1 MNTVKKLF
9 ALMLAL
15 ALVLSLAVPAMAE
28 DHNNHTITINE
39 TNSGHVYIAYQIF
52 GGNVLM
58 TDLDSN
64 PSTPDV
70 KTLSNVTWGKNVDF
84 TNPREWDGKNL
95 TLVEALKNSDV
106 NPKYYNLYAKIPAT
120 VDTPADDEFK
130 DDNDIAAAVA
140 AALATGTDTA
150 HGLEFARIVTP
161 YLLNKEEH
169 AAATS
174 VENKENDGTEED
186 PIWRTTDYTISKLSD
201 GYYLVKEGEA
211 NVNGETKTS
220 YILELIDSIE
230 VTPKDGTVTVDKK
243 ILEGGE
249 PVDVCSKNTG
259 DVVSFE
265 INATLPG
272 NLNDFSDFDLTF
284 VDTMESGL
292 ELVQGS
298 VKVFTVNGNSV
309 VEVNNA
315 DNAFY
320 TVTAGAGDHQN
331 YKETSPASLIV
342 DFENLFALKNSSSY
356 TLTTGTTIRVTYDAI
371 LTEDAITGG
380 NGTTNEVYLK
390 YSNDP
395 YNQQSEGRTPSDEVH
410 VFTFQLNVKKIN
422 GKTGAALSDVT
433 FVVYREREGHA
444 QYAILDELAYNRILD
459 EETGDSFLLGAP
471 FGGTVKAWTKW
482 KDEEALNKHIA
493 ATHPNATEVEK
504 DEIKNRLLTEEGV
517 ATVLTSNSTGNIYV
531 RGMDLGTYWLEELE
545 TNAGFNKIDPVEF
558 EIKASYDKV
567 NNSASDLAIIID
579 KVSTGGNNQEGT
591 VTTTVVNNPG
601 STLPTTGGMG
611 TTLFYVVGAAMVLG
625 AIVLLVTK
633 KRMSN

>member
-9 ALMLAL
+9 AFMLAL
-15 ALVLSLAVPAMAE
+15 ALVLSLAVPAMADE
-28 DHNNHTITINE
+28 HTEHTITINE
-39 TNSGHVYIAYQIF
+39 TNSGHEYIAYQIF

-58 TDLDSN
+58 TDSDSN

-84 TNPREWDGKNL
+84 TNARAWDGKNL
-95 TLVEALKNSDV
+95 TLVQALKDSGVNS
-106 NPKYYNLYAKIPAT
+106 KYYNLYAKIPDTA
-120 VDTPADDEFK
+120 DTPDDEFE
-130 DDNDIAAAVA
+130 DDKDIAAAVA

-161 YLLNKEEH
+161 YLLNEEEH

-174 VENKENDGTEED
+174 EENKVNDGTEDD
-186 PIWRTTDYTISKLSD
+186 PIWRTTDYIIRGLSD

-230 VTPKDGTVTVDKK
+230 VTPKDGTVTVDKQ
-243 ILEGGE
+243 IMEGRE

-259 DVVSFE
+259 DIVSFE

-272 NLNDFSDFDLTF
+272 NLNDFSEFNLTF

-292 ELVQGS
+292 ELVPDS
-298 VKVFTVNGNSV
+298 VKAFTVNGNNV

-320 TVTAGAGDHQN
+320 TVTPGADDHQN
-331 YKETSPASLIV
+331 YEGKLPASLIV
-342 DFENLFALKNSSSY
+342 DFDDLFDLKNSSSY
-356 TLTTGTTIRVTYDAI
+356 TVTTGTTIRVTYDAI
-371 LTEDAITGG
+371 LTKSATIGG

-390 YSNDP
+390 YSNNPYDP
-395 YNQQSEGRTPSDEVH
+395 TSEGKTLPDVVH
-410 VFTFQLNVKKIN
+410 VFSFQLNVHKIN
-422 GKTGAALSDVT
+422 GKSGAALPGVT
-433 FVVYREREGHA
+433 FVVNREREGHA
-444 QYAILDELAYNRILD
+444 QYAVLDELAYNTITD
-459 EETGDSFLLGAP
+459 PETNETTTTTTP
-471 FGGTVKAWTKW
+471 YGGTVKAWTKW
-482 KDEEALNKHIA
+482 RDEEALNKHVA
-493 ATHPNATEVEK
+493 ATHPNATEAEIA
-504 DEIKNRLLTEEGV
+504 EIKNNLLTQEGV

-531 RGMDLGTYWLEELE
+531 KGMDLGTYWLEELK
-545 TNAGFNKIDPVEF
+545 TNVGFNKIDPVEF
-558 EIKASYDKV
+558 EIKAGYDKV
-567 NNSASDLAIIID
+567 NNKVSGLAIIINNVSSGGDDD
-579 KVSTGGNNQEGT
+579 KGT
-591 VTTTVVNNPG
+591 VSTTVVNNPG
-601 STLPTTGGMG
+601 NTLPTTGGMG